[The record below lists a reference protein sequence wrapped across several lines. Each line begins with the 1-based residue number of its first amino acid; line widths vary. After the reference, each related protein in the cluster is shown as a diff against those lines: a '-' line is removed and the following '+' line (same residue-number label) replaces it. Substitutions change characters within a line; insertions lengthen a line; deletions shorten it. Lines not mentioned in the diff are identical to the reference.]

1 MVLVELE
8 VVSWV
13 EDRALEGWAE
23 DFLLSEMIL
32 ILKKFI
38 LHIFLYRTTF

>member
-23 DFLLSEMIL
+23 AFLLSERIL
-32 ILKKFI
+32 IVKNITAHFP
-38 LHIFLYRTTF
+38 T